1 MFSLHFFRFQ
11 NGSFCTFKWPIL
23 SRRMIHFGEQNGPFS
38 DAKRLVLND
47 GKIFSAI
54 LFLFF
59 TEGMASVFV
68 E

>member
-1 MFSLHFFRFQ
+1 
-11 NGSFCTFKWPIL
+11 
-23 SRRMIHFGEQNGPFS
+23 MIHFGEQNGPFS
-38 DAKRLVLND
+38 DAKRLVLKI
-47 GKIFSAI
+47 GTIFSAI